1 MGLRTRRRNLRGNDQ
16 TQGIGIRLLYRGELL
31 EPTTPKATRKK
42 AEMPRNGRKEPRTR
56 RRPRRRPRSGAS
68 PRRKK
73 RERTTK
79 RTAPDTRGS
88 ATTARSSWTA
98 CRTRRRTA
106 SSGSAR
112 RTWTTTRRRSLTSFP
127 TTGKSFF
134 VRTQGTSCARRN
146 TLLPRHWPRWQMCV
160 AAVRCS
166 AKKCAYLH
174 TSARI
179 AVEKATPVWIAVCR
193 GGAILTISKVQQ
205 VENFLL
211 GSYFNL

>member
-42 AEMPRNGRKEPRTR
+42 AEMPRNGRKEPSTR

-112 RTWTTTRRRSLTSFP
+112 RTWTTTRRRSLTRFP
-127 TTGKSFF
+127 RQVIFFF
-134 VRTQGTSCARRN
+134 VRTLGTSLCPPPGSGFQGGFNGRDERARSEG
-146 TLLPRHWPRWQMCV
+146 V
-160 AAVRCS
+160 S
-166 AKKCAYLH
+166 KKGLMAE
-174 TSARI
+174 SD
-179 AVEKATPVWIAVCR
+179 ER
-193 GGAILTISKVQQ
+193 GGFRLV
-205 VENFLL
+205 L
-211 GSYFNL
+211 GRVS